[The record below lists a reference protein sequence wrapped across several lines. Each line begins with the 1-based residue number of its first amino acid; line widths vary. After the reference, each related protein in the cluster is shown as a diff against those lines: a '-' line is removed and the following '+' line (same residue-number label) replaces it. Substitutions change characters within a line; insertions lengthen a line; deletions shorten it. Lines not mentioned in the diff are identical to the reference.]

1 VVLVKGLSK
10 GYIGV
15 FLVLLKDY
23 LGTSFGFTYGV
34 T

>member
-1 VVLVKGLSK
+1 MGLVKGLSK

-15 FLVLLKDY
+15 FLVVPKDY
-23 LGTSFGFTYGV
+23 LGTSFGFTYRF